1 MYTYEERMRAVKAYI
16 ASGFRLNRT
25 IAQLGYPSHQGLR
38 DWYKEYAEKGDLH
51 RDYIRESQY
60 TQQQKE
66 EAIEHYY
73 ANGRNLSKT
82 SKALGYAKRD
92 TIRKWVAETLPAEE
106 VDCVIGHA
114 VVKCTEEQKR
124 QAVVEFCARG
134 GSSEK
139 IANRYGVSHST
150 LYVWKR
156 KLFEN
161 GSAETVAEDREES
174 LEELLKQNAELK
186 EDIQR
191 LEQQRK
197 ALEKDVHRLRLERDV
212 LEKAGEI
219 LKKEEGIDLKTLSN
233 REKAVL
239 IDALRETYRLKELL
253 GCLKMSKS
261 SYCYQAKAMRRPD
274 KYSDL
279 RIKVKEIFS
288 DVNGC
293 YGYRRIHASIKRSG
307 TTVSEKVVR
316 RLMKEEKLRVVGVK
330 RRKYNS
336 YMGEISPAVE
346 NILARNFHAEKPNQ
360 KWLTDITEFH
370 IPAGKVYLS
379 PIIDCFDGMAVAW
392 SIGTSP
398 NAELVNS
405 MLDGAVSLLGDGERP
420 IVHSD
425 RGGHYRWPG
434 WLERMER
441 YCLTRSMS
449 KKGCSPDNS
458 ACEGF
463 FGHLKNEMF
472 YGRPWDG
479 VSIPQFIRLL
489 DNYMHWHNE
498 DRIKMSLNGLSPLE
512 YRRSLHYI

>member
-1 MYTYEERMRAVKAYI
+1 MYTYEERMEAVKAYI
-16 ASGFRLNRT
+16 ASGFRMNRT

-38 DWYKEYAEKGDLH
+38 NWYKEYAEKGDLH
-51 RDYIRESQY
+51 RDFIRESQY

-66 EAIEHYY
+66 EAVEHYY

-92 TIRKWVAETLPAEE
+92 TVRKWVAETLPAEE
-106 VDCVIGHA
+106 VNCVIGHA

-124 QAVVEFCARG
+124 QAVVEFCARV

-139 IANRYGVSHST
+139 IANRYGVSPST

-161 GSAETVAEDREES
+161 GCAETVAEDREKS

-186 EDIQR
+186 EDVQR
-191 LEQQRK
+191 LEQERK
-197 ALEKDVHRLRLERDV
+197 ALERDVHRLRLERDV

-219 LKKEEGIDLKTLSN
+219 LKKEEGVDLKTLSN

-239 IDALRETYRLKELL
+239 IDALREMYRLKELL

-261 SYCYQAKAMRRPD
+261 SYRYQAKAVRRPD
-274 KYSDL
+274 KYSNL
-279 RIKVKEIFS
+279 RAKVKEIFS
-288 DVNGC
+288 EVNGC
-293 YGYRRIHASIKRSG
+293 YGYRRIHALIKRSG
-307 TTVSEKVVR
+307 ITVSEKVIR
-316 RLMKEEKLRVVGVK
+316 RVMKEENLHVVGVK

-336 YMGEISPAVE
+336 YMGEISPAAE
-346 NILARNFHAEKPNQ
+346 NLLARNFHAEKPNR

-405 MLDGAVSLLGDGERP
+405 MLDGAASLLGDGEKP

-434 WLERMER
+434 WLGRMER
-441 YCLTRSMS
+441 YRLTRSMS

-472 YGRPWDG
+472 YGRSWDG
-479 VSIPQFIRLL
+479 VSIPQFITLL

-498 DRIKMSLNGLSPLE
+498 DRIKISLNGLSPLE
-512 YRRSLHYI
+512 YRRSLHFI

>member
-1 MYTYEERMRAVKAYI
+1 MYTYEERLRAVKTYI
-16 ASGFRLNRT
+16 ALDFRLNRT
-25 IAQLGYPSHQGLR
+25 IAELGYPSHQALR
-38 DWYKEYAEKGDLH
+38 DWYKEYSEKGDLH
-51 RDYIRESQY
+51 RDFIRESQY

-92 TIRKWVAETLPAEE
+92 TIRKWVAETLPAEKIN
-106 VDCVIGHA
+106 CVIGHA

-124 QAVVEFCARG
+124 QAVVEFCARDG
-134 GSSEK
+134 CSEK
-139 IANRYGVSHST
+139 IANSYGVSHST

-161 GSAETVAEDREES
+161 GCAETVAEDHKGSR
-174 LEELLKQNAELK
+174 EELLKQNAELQ
-186 EDIQR
+186 EAVQR
-191 LEQQRK
+191 LEQQLK
-197 ALEKDVHRLRLERDV
+197 ELEKAVHHKQLEYDV

-219 LKKEEGIDLKTLSN
+219 LKKEGGINLELLSN
-233 REKAVL
+233 QEKAAV
-239 IDALRETYRLKELL
+239 IGALREKYRLKELL
-253 GCLKMSKS
+253 ICLKMSKS
-261 SYCYQAKAMRRPD
+261 SYCYQARAMCRPD

-279 RIKVKEIFS
+279 RVQINEIFS

-293 YGYRRIHASIKRSG
+293 YGYRRIHAHIKRSE

-316 RLMKEEKLRVVGVK
+316 RLMKEEDLRVIGIK
-330 RRKYNS
+330 RKKYNS

-346 NILARNFHAEKPNQ
+346 NIIDRNFHAEKPNQ

-379 PIIDCFDGMAVAW
+379 PLIDCFDGMAVAW

-398 NAELVNS
+398 DAELVNS
-405 MLDGAVSLLGDGERP
+405 MLDEAASLLGSEEKP
-420 IVHSD
+420 IIHSD

-441 YCLTRSMS
+441 YGLTRSMS

-472 YGRPWDG
+472 YGRSWDE

-489 DNYMHWHNE
+489 DNYLHWHNE
-498 DRIKMSLNGLSPLE
+498 DRIKISLNGLSPLE
-512 YRRSLHYI
+512 FRRCLHYI